1 MFKPFGDT
9 PLARPTYRV
18 LIPYRN
24 HTQALR
30 KLDADEYIDVK
41 VYRIDNVDCSELY
54 FGVQVAVTQ
63 GILHGGQTDIILNV
77 LFNLGDLVSR
87 FLKSISKLLNLT
99 ALEPLATEI
108 SSFRC
113 SYRAVDSSWS
123 FDKEW
128 VPSTVGCVS
137 TMATPS
143 VASKL
148 TKIQSLL
155 PTLPATEYLEEGN
168 FMDQI
173 TEAEQQDKMDITTT
187 EKEEYKQEY
196 LTIKNFMEL
205 RYEEIY
211 GRRPEPSDTNKIIAD
226 VNALTNTQIMK
237 GDYEWWAL
245 TQVAHYHYHV
255 PLLKFSRTVSSN
267 GTINI
272 SELHESV
279 VADLIHLY
287 GAERVLGMSTAT
299 HRLGIIVKR

>member
-9 PLARPTYRV
+9 PLAKPTYRV
-18 LIPYRN
+18 LVPYGN
-24 HTQALR
+24 HTGQAPR
-30 KLDADEYIDVK
+30 ELDADEYIGVK
-41 VYRIDNVDCSELY
+41 VYRIDNVDCGEWY

-99 ALEPLATEI
+99 ALEPLATKI

-113 SYRAVDSSWS
+113 SYRVVDSSLS

-137 TMATPS
+137 TMVTPS

-155 PTLPATEYLEEGN
+155 LTLPATGYLEEGN

-173 TEAEQQDKMDITTT
+173 TEAKHPDKMDIITTT
-187 EKEEYKQEY
+187 E
-196 LTIKNFMEL
+196 N
-205 RYEEIY
+205 
-211 GRRPEPSDTNKIIAD
+211 
-226 VNALTNTQIMK
+226 
-237 GDYEWWAL
+237 
-245 TQVAHYHYHV
+245 
-255 PLLKFSRTVSSN
+255 
-267 GTINI
+267 
-272 SELHESV
+272 ES
-279 VADLIHLY
+279 I
-287 GAERVLGMSTAT
+287 
-299 HRLGIIVKR
+299 